1 MPGKSIKDCKPSAK
15 GGPKTAAGKKI
26 ASRNALRHGLT
37 AVTHRRVAHPTEIER
52 FAKALCGGDDD
63 PSLLEDALDVA
74 KCEMALRAVRA
85 QRLAV
90 VERLREVSAIALRK
104 GDNGLIIGRAKY
116 MASWVLSREI
126 ELLVPKLM
134 EKYEQQIPGNKKQE
148 GEEPSAR
155 GKSETDNLSK
165 EEHDSDDMTS
175 SEYVN
180 GLVPIQLKALLE
192 SIEAPEEK
200 ARAIDAVRQRLEE
213 RDDAEAFEEAMPDL
227 IRLGRYEQQ
236 AYGRLLR
243 SMRKFA
249 NSKWMLSFPKTHLH

>member
-63 PSLLEDALDVA
+63 PNLFEDALDVA
-74 KCEMALRAVRA
+74 ECEMALRAVRA

-90 VERLREVSAIALRK
+90 VERLREVTAIPLRK
-104 GDNGLIIGRAKY
+104 GDNGLIIGQAKF

-134 EKYEQQIPGNKKQE
+134 EKYEQQISGTQK
-148 GEEPSAR
+148 G
-155 GKSETDNLSK
+155 
-165 EEHDSDDMTS
+165 S
-175 SEYVN
+175 S
-180 GLVPIQLKALLE
+180 
-192 SIEAPEEK
+192 
-200 ARAIDAVRQRLEE
+200 RA
-213 RDDAEAFEEAMPDL
+213 F
-227 IRLGRYEQQ
+227 GS
-236 AYGRLLR
+236 LR
-243 SMRKFA
+243 S
-249 NSKWMLSFPKTHLH
+249 PQTGI